1 MNQPVESEMLILE
14 RIFKVVD
21 EFGVAG
27 QYKDEELWLDTT
39 EGNRQIFER
48 KPGGLAQGLRCS
60 RVSRADSLQSRPLG
74 REAGGALSTGLDARG
89 AGMKYEY
96 WPPEGEDQPEH
107 PNPSLVFISL
117 RLREAQ
123 AEAEASPRKAA
134 RP

>member
-48 KPGGLAQGLRCS
+48 KPGAWLKVFDAVAFQEPILYNPGPWVAKLAELYR
-60 RVSRADSLQSRPLG
+60 RAWTPEE
-74 REAGGALSTGLDARG
+74 RE
-89 AGMKYEY
+89 
-96 WPPEGEDQPEH
+96 
-107 PNPSLVFISL
+107 
-117 RLREAQ
+117 
-123 AEAEASPRKAA
+123 
-134 RP
+134 